1 GGRPPSTAMQAP
13 PTHRPIEQG
22 VPSATR
28 LAVSHIQL
36 VGGTSQVQY
45 PAVQHSGGHAV
56 TPSAHRL
63 VRRGGAPTVRPGSA
77 TSGGRRGRHGAPA
90 AYRKQET
97 PQPKAQAYMHT
108 NLRGRTAPR
117 LEYLRSR
124 ISVNRLGSA
133 HVRVLA
139 GAPAVDCWAP
149 SAWPGTRPR
158 RLPRPRRPPSPTPTT
173 SHTPATPT

>member
-1 GGRPPSTAMQAP
+1 MSIVHGLLSSQFTTQAPPSPNGGPSGGRPPSTAMQAP

-63 VRRGGAPTVRPGSA
+63 VRRGGAPTVRSGSA
-77 TSGGRRGRHGAPA
+77 TSGGGWGTGAGTAP
-90 AYRKQET
+90 
-97 PQPKAQAYMHT
+97 PQP
-108 NLRGRTAPR
+108 TASKR
-117 LEYLRSR
+117 LPSQKRKPICTLT
-124 ISVNRLGSA
+124 SA
-133 HVRVLA
+133 DA
-139 GAPAVDCWAP
+139 
-149 SAWPGTRPR
+149 RPR
-158 RLPRPRRPPSPTPTT
+158 V
-173 SHTPATPT
+173 